1 MKKLSDIKNFSFILV
16 TLVLFSCGEVRPK
29 GEIESKD
36 FKVEDFVELD
46 LEGKFRLFYAKADSS
61 FVNVET
67 YPNVINNLDIK
78 VDDKKLSIKEN
89 RITKSVDFYNITVY
103 SKYPVQK
110 ISASDSVEINIS
122 SEINT
127 DNFKLNLKNNS
138 KFIGSVK
145 SRRAE
150 VQMSEKSL
158 ANFLGS
164 TQNAVIKIS
173 DSASLI
179 SPYWLIDNLEIDS
192 KNGNYTEINVKDS
205 LKGNIKNTSEMIYY
219 NDPIRAFKVEPTAKV
234 QNKKL
239 SN

>member
-1 MKKLSDIKNFSFILV
+1 MKNLLLVLFSL
-16 TLVLFSCGEVRPK
+16 TLFSCGEVRPK

-36 FKVEDFVELD
+36 ITVEDFVELD
-46 LEGKFRLFYAKADSS
+46 LKGKFRLFYANSDSS

-67 YPNVINNLDIK
+67 YPNVIKNLDIK

-89 RITKSVDFYNITVY
+89 RVTKAVDFYNITVY

-110 ISASDSVEINIS
+110 ISASDSVEVNIS

-150 VQMSEKSL
+150 VQMSDKSL

-164 TQNAVIKIS
+164 TQNAVIKIA

-179 SPYWLIDNLEIDS
+179 SPYWLIENLEIDS
-192 KNGNYTEINVKDS
+192 KNGNYTEVNVKDS
-205 LKGNIKNTSEMIYY
+205 LKGTVKNTAEMIYY

-239 SN
+239 NN